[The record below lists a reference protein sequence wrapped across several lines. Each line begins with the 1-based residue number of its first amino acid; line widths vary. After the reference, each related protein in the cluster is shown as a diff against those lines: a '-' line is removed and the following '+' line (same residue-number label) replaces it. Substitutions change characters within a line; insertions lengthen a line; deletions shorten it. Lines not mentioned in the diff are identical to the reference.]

1 MSIGQ
6 GFLAIAA
13 AEALA
18 NGASLDE
25 AGQLVE
31 GMVANLYT
39 FASLSTLKYVAMS
52 GRVGRFVAG
61 ITSVFDIRP
70 MLTMKNGTLQ
80 MIDRIRS
87 HDAAIEKLASSL
99 CNSVAGKKIERAAIY
114 HINDL
119 EDAHLLES
127 MLREKLPLPTEILTV
142 AFTPGLSVHAGNEM
156 VGATFYAR

>member
-18 NGASLDE
+18 NNATLDE

-31 GMVANLYT
+31 GMIANLIS

-52 GRVGRFVAG
+52 GRVVRIVAG
-61 ITSVFDIRP
+61 ITSVLDIHP

-80 MIDRIRS
+80 MIERIRS
-87 HDAAIEKLASSL
+87 HDAAIERLAVSL
-99 CNSVAGKKIERAAIY
+99 CNSVAGKKVERAAIY

-127 MLREKLPLPTEILTV
+127 ILREKLTLPAEILTV
-142 AFTPGLSVHAGNEM
+142 AFTPGLSVHAGNKM
-156 VGATFYAR
+156 VGVTVYAK